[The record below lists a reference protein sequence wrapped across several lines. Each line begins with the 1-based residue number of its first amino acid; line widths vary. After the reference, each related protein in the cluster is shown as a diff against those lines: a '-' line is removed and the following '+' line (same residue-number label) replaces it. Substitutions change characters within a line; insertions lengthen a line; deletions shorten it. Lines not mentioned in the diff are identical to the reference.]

1 MSITRII
8 NSLSKYKVIAHTF
21 AHSHTYTILD
31 VRGIVTDNWL
41 QLRKKLNK
49 ALNSNISWKLSGL
62 NFPFPCFN
70 HDYTDFKPVTCF
82 FIKSLKK

>member
-31 VRGIVTDNWL
+31 VRGIVR
-41 QLRKKLNK
+41 QLTAALNK
-49 ALNSNISWKLSGL
+49 TLNSNISWKLSGL